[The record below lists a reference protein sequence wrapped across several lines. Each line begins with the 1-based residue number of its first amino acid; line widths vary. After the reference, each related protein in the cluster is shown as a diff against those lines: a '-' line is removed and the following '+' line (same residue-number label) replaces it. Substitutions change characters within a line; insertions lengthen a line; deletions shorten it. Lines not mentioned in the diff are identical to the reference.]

1 MGHQA
6 SNRTEWQYNTLQRG
20 HWDMN
25 SKKPGGNMALQFA
38 DKRNHEIMSKLDK
51 VGSFSRKEPAAQ
63 AVMYV

>member
-1 MGHQA
+1 
-6 SNRTEWQYNTLQRG
+6 
-20 HWDMN
+20 MN